1 MLKESEDNELG
12 RMADRMQ
19 ERYLAQK
26 SKLLLKKQ
34 EEEMKKYIKS
44 SKVRRQMK
52 KPMEALK
59 QIEFEQ
65 LEGRR
70 KELEERKNNIISSM
84 NYKQK

>member
-1 MLKESEDNELG
+1 
-12 RMADRMQ
+12 MADRMQ

>member
-1 MLKESEDNELG
+1 
-12 RMADRMQ
+12 
-19 ERYLAQK
+19 
-26 SKLLLKKQ
+26 
-34 EEEMKKYIKS
+34 MKKYIKS

>member
-1 MLKESEDNELG
+1 
-12 RMADRMQ
+12 MADRMQ

-84 NYKQK
+84 NFKQK